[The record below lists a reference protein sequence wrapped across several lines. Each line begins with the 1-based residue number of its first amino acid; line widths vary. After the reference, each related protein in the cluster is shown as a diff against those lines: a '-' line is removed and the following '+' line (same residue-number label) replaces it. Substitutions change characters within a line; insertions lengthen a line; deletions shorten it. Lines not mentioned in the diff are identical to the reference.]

1 MSLPILNAADP
12 TTIPAKTYDRVWIEE
27 IVISAP
33 DPNGDANGRIRLRKY
48 GVFDGVA
55 ELDPNGGQW
64 ISVEN
69 MLSKS
74 EQDNELQ
81 TAISSLLAYIGKIG
95 TENNIIATPIN

>member
-1 MSLPILNAADP
+1 MSELPILNAADP
-12 TTIPAKTYDRVWIEE
+12 ITIPAKTYDRIWIEE
-27 IVISAP
+27 IIISAP
-33 DPNGDANGRIRLRKY
+33 DPNGDADGRIRLRKY

-74 EQDNELQ
+74 VEDTDLQ
-81 TAISSLLAYIGKIG
+81 NAINSLITYIAKIG
-95 TENNIIATPIN
+95 QDRSIIA